1 MFGNATSNQN
11 ISGFAAKELLG
22 VHWTSISRRRGM
34 LAGKHM
40 VVGNRVR
47 NIYLGRCYCV
57 GVVVLRVVYIIGA
70 DVVSVSLFMFRNVS
84 IYIADEQYIMF
95 NKLYL

>member
-1 MFGNATSNQN
+1 M
-11 ISGFAAKELLG
+11 
-22 VHWTSISRRRGM
+22 
-34 LAGKHM
+34 
-40 VVGNRVR
+40 
-47 NIYLGRCYCV
+47 